1 MRSTKTGYTQEIED
15 ALANMP
21 ELVRETILN
30 SDIKSKLRELSKA
43 HSLHYDKWID
53 LEDEILKALVG
64 ITDPNDLPKNIME
77 ATGLNIDKT
86 ARIMEAVMAIVFDPI
101 QDKLKE
107 EVGESKNT
115 LEQIDITESKPKEP
129 IDISKFTN
137 APTDP
142 SAYTPKAKSINKKTN
157 NDPYL
162 EPIE

>member
-1 MRSTKTGYTQEIED
+1 MRNTKTGYTQEIED

-30 SDIKSKLRELSKA
+30 ADIKSKLRELAKA

-77 ATGLNIDKT
+77 ATGLSFDKT

-101 QDKLKE
+101 QDRLRDE
-107 EVGESKNT
+107 IGGSQST
-115 LEQIDITESKPKEP
+115 LEQIDTTELKTKEK

-142 SAYTPKAKSINKKTN
+142 SVYTPKAKSVNKKTSD
-157 NDPYL
+157 DPYL